1 MNAIESTLNNLGLS
15 PNEAKVYLAALEMGT
30 ASAQDISHKAGVI
43 RTTGYSILERLAI
56 RNFVYKTK
64 EKSKTRYVAES
75 PKNLVHR
82 FGHYQHELTN
92 SLPELE
98 AIYNQSQVKPKI
110 VFYEGKDGIEE
121 IYADTIRENPK
132 EILEYFSSEMFTK
145 LPYFP
150 MEYLPKRIRHNIHA
164 KRIATDNHK
173 MREHA
178 THDKE
183 ELSQTIL
190 LPKEEFNP
198 PVEINIYNNKVAFM
212 SYSDEIG
219 VIIESQGIAD
229 AMRQIYRLL
238 WKKLKR

>member
-1 MNAIESTLNNLGLS
+1 MKNIEATLHNLGLS
-15 PNEAKVYLAALEMGT
+15 PNEAKVYLAALEMGM

-43 RTTGYSILERLAI
+43 RTTGYSVLERLAI

-82 FGHYQHELTN
+82 FGHYQHELN
-92 SLPELE
+92 SSLPELE

-110 VFYEGKDGIEE
+110 VFFEGKDGIEE
-121 IYADTIRENPK
+121 IYADTIREHPR
-132 EILEYFSSEMFTK
+132 EILEYFSSDMFDE
-145 LPYFP
+145 FP
-150 MEYLPKRIRHNIHA
+150 EFPREYVSNRVKHTIHA
-164 KRIATDNHK
+164 KRIASDHPK

-178 THDKE
+178 KNDKA
-183 ELSQTIL
+183 ELSHSIL

-212 SYSDEIG
+212 SYPDKMGI
-219 VIIESQGIAD
+219 IIESQGIAD
-229 AMRQIYRLL
+229 TMRQIYHLL
-238 WKKLKR
+238 WKKLKK